1 MTAILAVSLLA
12 GGCASDGKE
21 LAEGRDWQT
30 TTTRPLPPTS
40 APPQAEGF
48 NGLALTSPDFEPG
61 GETPVDATCAGAN
74 QAPMLEWSGGEPDTG
89 GYAVS
94 LSDQTDPENPLLLWL
109 VVGIPATATEL
120 DPNRL
125 GDAVETLNDYGQLGY
140 GNPCLETLTTGR
152 RDLQFRLYAL
162 PLPSGIEAGAA
173 GNESW
178 DRIASLANDSATL
191 LMKIDALP

>member
-1 MTAILAVSLLA
+1 MTALLAVMALA
-12 GGCASDGKE
+12 AGCASDGKE
-21 LAEGRDWQT
+21 LAEGRSWQT

-40 APPQAEGF
+40 APPAAEGAS
-48 NGLALTSPDFEPG
+48 GLSLASPDFEPG

-74 QAPMLEWSGGEPDTG
+74 RAPRLEWTGGDSGTG

-94 LSDQTDPENPLLLWL
+94 LSDQTDPDNPLLLWL
-109 VVGIPATATEL
+109 VTGIPATATEL
-120 DPNRL
+120 DPNQL
-125 GDAVETLNDYGQLGY
+125 GSAVETLNDYGQLGY
-140 GNPCLETLTTGR
+140 GNPCLETLSAGR

-162 PLPSGIEAGAA
+162 PLPSGIESGAP

-178 DRIASLANDSATL
+178 DRIASLASDSASL